1 MPRILCALSLLTL
14 IGCADQSKGAA
25 LNECRIQYY
34 LRDPAAQGQLIPDCM
49 MAKSFLMLTPCSPT
63 PNEHDWD
70 WQAATFPFDNPQCY
84 QSLGT
89 KPWLATALSPM

>member
-1 MPRILCALSLLTL
+1 MPRILCALPLLML

-25 LNECRIQYY
+25 LNECRMQYY
-34 LRDPAAQGQLIPDCM
+34 LRDPAAQGRLIPDCM

-70 WQAATFPFDNPQCY
+70 WQAAAFPFDNPQCY
-84 QSLGT
+84 QPLGA
-89 KPWLATALSPM
+89 KAWMATALSPM